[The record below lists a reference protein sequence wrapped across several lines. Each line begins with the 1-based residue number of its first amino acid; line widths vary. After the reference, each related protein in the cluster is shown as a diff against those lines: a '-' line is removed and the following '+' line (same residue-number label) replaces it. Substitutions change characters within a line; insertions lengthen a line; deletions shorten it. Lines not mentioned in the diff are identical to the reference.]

1 MEEMHNQ
8 PNQVYQPEY
17 KVLTTFNPYHV
28 ECDEFEK
35 AVLARLYETD
45 IYDVVEAEFIIPK
58 NAETRALTSIND
70 VISKHVIVD
79 SLIVAKK
86 AWLQTMSGW
95 NPETAKYS
103 VMATF
108 AEKIK
113 VTSLICQATLR
124 MDKTAIRS
132 LIKGAVLIQTI
143 NIEKPDYRLFLE
155 GCRYVNMYCSGW
167 CSYGSPLDTS
177 LERELAYKSHSVDIA
192 DIAAFH
198 EAVQDGRI
206 NSVEVNLAY
215 HQRDAR
221 QQATTILL
229 AAHRK

>member
-8 PNQVYQPEY
+8 PDQAYQPKP
-17 KVLTTFNPYHV
+17 KVLTAFNPYHV
-28 ECDEFEK
+28 EYDEFEK

-58 NAETRALTSIND
+58 NAETKALTSINY

-79 SLIVAKK
+79 SLIVVKK
-86 AWLQTMSGW
+86 AWLQVMSDW
-95 NPETAKYS
+95 KPETAKYS

-108 AEKIK
+108 VEKVK

-132 LIKGAVLIQTI
+132 LIKGAVLAQAV
-143 NIEKPDYRLFLE
+143 NIKKPDYQLFLE
-155 GCRYVNMYCSGW
+155 GCRYVNMLCSGW
-167 CSYGSPLDTS
+167 CSYVSTLDTS
-177 LERELAYKSHSVDIA
+177 LERELAYKSHIV

-198 EAVQDGRI
+198 EATQDDRI

-221 QQATTILL
+221 QQATIILL
-229 AAHRK
+229 AARRK

>member
-8 PNQVYQPEY
+8 PDQAYQSKP

-35 AVLARLYETD
+35 AVLARLYEAD

-70 VISKHVIVD
+70 VIGKHVIVD
-79 SLIVAKK
+79 SLIAVKK

-108 AEKIK
+108 VEKIK

-124 MDKTAIRS
+124 MDKTAVRS
-132 LIKGAVLIQTI
+132 LIKGAVLAQTV
-143 NIEKPDYRLFLE
+143 NIEKPDYQLFLE
-155 GCRYVNMYCSGW
+155 GCRHVNMFCSG
-167 CSYGSPLDTS
+167 SYGSPLDTS
-177 LERELAYKSHSVDIA
+177 LERELAYKLHIA
-192 DIAAFH
+192 DIATLH
-198 EAVQDGRI
+198 EAVQDDKI
-206 NSVEVNLAY
+206 NSVETNLAY

-229 AAHRK
+229 AAYRK

>member
-8 PNQVYQPEY
+8 PDQAYQPKP

-28 ECDEFEK
+28 EYDEFEK

-45 IYDVVEAEFIIPK
+45 IYDVVEAEFVIPK

-79 SLIVAKK
+79 SLIVVKK

-103 VMATF
+103 IMATF
-108 AEKIK
+108 VEKIRAA
-113 VTSLICQATLR
+113 SLICQATLR

-132 LIKGAVLIQTI
+132 LIKGAVLVQTV
-143 NIEKPDYRLFLE
+143 NIEKPDYQLFLE
-155 GCRYVNMYCSGW
+155 GCRYVNMFCSG
-167 CSYGSPLDTS
+167 SYSSPLDTS
-177 LERELAYKSHSVDIA
+177 LERELAYKLHIA
-192 DIAAFH
+192 DHASVH
-198 EAVQDGRI
+198 EAVHDDRT

-229 AAHRK
+229 AAYRK